1 VLAAVAAGAGRHLG
15 PAVLPEV
22 PLVFLLAGA
31 AGVFAL
37 SVYGLRGL
45 LDIRDAL
52 RTADLARL
60 SAPEH
65 WQLTRAWFG
74 AVAGI
79 PMLMAAS
86 RLGAAAWLAGA
97 ATAALGYWVAPE
109 FLAAA
114 RRRVECEVL
123 DDLALHLD
131 LAALAM
137 EAGSSLPA
145 ALALCTERA
154 PPGAL
159 QRALSRVVLEIHA
172 GAEVLEALRGFE
184 QRVGLRPVS
193 SLVAALRSAER
204 LNMDLAQVL
213 RERAR
218 QSAGY
223 RFARAERLARA
234 APLKLWAALVLAIAP
249 CSVVVLAFPIAHLL
263 ARVAG

>member
-1 VLAAVAAGAGRHLG
+1 MLT
-15 PAVLPEV
+15 EI
-22 PLVFLLAGA
+22 PLVFLVAGA

-52 RTADLARL
+52 RHAELTRL
-60 SAPEH
+60 SAPENWH
-65 WQLTRAWFG
+65 ITRLWLG
-74 AVAGI
+74 VVAGLPVLI
-79 PMLMAAS
+79 AAS

-97 ATAALGYWVAPE
+97 ATAALGFWASPE
-109 FLAAA
+109 FLVAA
-114 RRRVECEVL
+114 RRRAEREVL

-131 LAALAM
+131 LVALAM

-145 ALALCTERA
+145 ALAICAERA
-154 PPGAL
+154 VPGAL
-159 QRALSRVVLEIHA
+159 QRALSRVSLEIHA
-172 GAEVLEALRGFE
+172 GAEPLEALRGLE
-184 QRVGLRPVS
+184 QRVGLKPLS

-204 LNMDLAQVL
+204 LNLGLAQVL

-249 CSVVVLAFPIAHLL
+249 CTFVVLSLPIARML
-263 ARVAG
+263 ARIAG

>member
-1 VLAAVAAGAGRHLG
+1 M
-15 PAVLPEV
+15 PQI
-22 PLVFLLAGA
+22 PLVFLVVGA

-37 SVYGLRGL
+37 SVYGMRGL

-52 RTADLARL
+52 RHAELTRL

-65 WQLTRAWFG
+65 WQITRLWLG
-74 AVAGI
+74 VIAGLPVLI
-79 PMLMAAS
+79 AAS

-97 ATAALGYWVAPE
+97 VTAALGFGAAPE
-109 FLAAA
+109 FLLAA
-114 RRRVECEVL
+114 RRRAEREVL

-145 ALALCTERA
+145 ALWICAERA
-154 PPGAL
+154 TPGAL
-159 QRALSRVVLEIHA
+159 QRALSRVSLEIHA
-172 GAEVLEALRGFE
+172 GAEPLEALRGLE
-184 QRVGLRPVS
+184 QRVGLKPLS

-204 LNMDLAQVL
+204 LNLGLAQVL

-249 CSVVVLAFPIAHLL
+249 CTFVVLSLPIARML
-263 ARVAG
+263 ARIAG